1 MNVPPGPL
9 LPAQRK
15 RDLLRSFLLS
25 TIDGIF
31 AIPIGLIS
39 LPGNVL
45 LVVLVTEAFR
55 FSDSAF
61 GIFMALPFI
70 ANFLQIFA
78 MPLLAQWR
86 PAKFVTAF
94 SAALHLLSWIA
105 LGCALPWLRHLGPV
119 PAAHWLMGWFLVSS
133 LFAAV
138 NGVAW
143 NAWTQQWV
151 PARLRG
157 KFFGERNR
165 WVQVAAL
172 VFLAAAGWVLGR
184 WHSAIP
190 VFQGLIAV
198 VSVMR
203 VVSLRC
209 LWRTPALPLKKEEE
223 VSLPLREKIRILGGS
238 TSFLLFSA
246 FGCAWS
252 FAANCLGPF
261 YPVFMFGPMRM
272 SAFEVGM
279 TATLAQL
286 GGALSLPVWGGLLDR
301 YGNKPVMIVSLVFW
315 QLSNFFWCFAIPAN
329 HWMLYLLWLW
339 AGATGAGFALGL
351 FTLLLRVLPVEAKN
365 LAIGFNLA
373 VTSLFA
379 AAAPIAG
386 GYALQWALGRNSDP
400 LEVYHLFFALPP
412 VLALAGAALLWRV
425 REPAASSLAVVVGA
439 MRNIRTLGGV
449 LGLGFL
455 TNYLFL
461 KPGARPPKA
470 DRAKIQ
476 HEGG

>member
-1 MNVPPGPL
+1 MIQLHPPGASPS
-9 LPAQRK
+9 AQRK

-25 TIDGIF
+25 TIDGVF
-31 AIPIGLIS
+31 AIPIGMVS

-45 LVVLVTEAFR
+45 LVALVTEAFR
-55 FSDSAF
+55 FSESTF
-61 GIFMALPFI
+61 GLFMALPFL

-86 PAKFVTAF
+86 PAKVLTAV
-94 SAALHLLSWIA
+94 SAFLHLLTWIA
-105 LGCALPWLRHLGPV
+105 LACALPWLRRLAPV
-119 PAAHWLMGWFLVSS
+119 PAAHWLMAWFLVSS

-138 NGVAW
+138 YGVAW
-143 NAWTQQWV
+143 NSWTQQWV

-157 KFFGERNR
+157 KFFGGRNR
-165 WVQVAAL
+165 WVQFAAML
-172 VFLAAAGWVLGR
+172 FLAAAGWIIGR

-190 VFQGLIAV
+190 AFQGLIAA

-209 LWRTPALPLKKEEE
+209 LWRTPGVPREKEQE
-223 VSLPLREKIRILGGS
+223 VSLPLRDKIRILGGS
-238 TSFLLFSA
+238 TPFLLFSA

-272 SAFEVGM
+272 SAFAVGL
-279 TATLAQL
+279 TGTLAQL

-301 YGNKPVMIVSLVFW
+301 YGNKPVMLVSLVSW
-315 QLSNFFWCFAIPAN
+315 QLSNFFWCFAVPGDRGI
-329 HWMLYLLWLW
+329 LYLAWLW
-339 AGATGAGFALGL
+339 AGATGVGFALGL
-351 FTLLLRVLPVEAKN
+351 FTLLLRVIPVEAKN

-386 GYALQWALGRNSDP
+386 GYALQWALHRHSDP
-400 LEVYHLFFALPP
+400 LAVYHLFFALPP
-412 VLALAGAALLWRV
+412 VLALAGAFLLWRV
-425 REPAASSLAVVVGA
+425 REPAASPLSVVVGA

-449 LGLGFL
+449 LGLSFL
-455 TNYLFL
+455 TNYFFL
-461 KPGARPPKA
+461 KPETRRPRP
-470 DRAKIQ
+470 
-476 HEGG
+476 